1 MDLSLAFVGDSDIH
15 YWPSK
20 VLPTLDGVVPVAV
33 VSGHS
38 GASLSE
44 TLPYLRKVLKNHGSS
59 QRLIIVA
66 CAGEND
72 IGDDISLDSS
82 LIAMRQFLDAIFSS
96 QMAPSKHHHLI
107 FLGPKFEPWLEDDPW
122 YSKMLSVF
130 SPCCEEDDD
139 SDQDDDSSY
148 KKSYIKMSRAFSQCC
163 EKHDNADQIKF
174 IDCLTMFCGD
184 TATIPEAVLEGTA
197 KADSKYFAGDRLHLS
212 IDGYKVWQQV
222 VQERIKE
229 IIS

>member
-44 TLPYLRKVLKNHGSS
+44 TLPHLRKVLKKHGSS

-72 IGDDISLDSS
+72 VYDISLDSS
-82 LIAMRQFLDAIFSS
+82 LIAMRQFLDAIFSNEKE
-96 QMAPSKHHHLI
+96 PSKHHHLI
-107 FLGPKFEPWLEDDPW
+107 FLGPKFEPWLEDD
-122 YSKMLSVF
+122 
-130 SPCCEEDDD
+130 
-139 SDQDDDSSY
+139 SSY
-148 KKSYIKMSRAFSQCC
+148 RKSYIKMSRAFSQCC
-163 EKHDNADQIKF
+163 EKHDNADQIQF

-184 TATIPEAVLEGTA
+184 TATIPGAVLGGRA
-197 KADSKYFAGDRLHLS
+197 KADSKYFAADKLHLS
-212 IDGYKVWQQV
+212 IHGYKVWQQV